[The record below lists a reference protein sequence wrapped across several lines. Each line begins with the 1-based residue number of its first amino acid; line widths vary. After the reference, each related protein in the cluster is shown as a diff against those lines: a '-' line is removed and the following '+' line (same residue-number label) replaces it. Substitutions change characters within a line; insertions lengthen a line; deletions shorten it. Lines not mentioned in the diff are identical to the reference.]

1 MLLRNKQSRKRSAWR
16 KKEQYS
22 RRHARRLSIRLKE
35 ECRARLQ
42 FLDSWGFHVKHI
54 TIRDTNS
61 GQLNDI
67 SLIENTES
75 CTVTGCNEEK
85 ILQNVNLAVLV
96 KDAHGI
102 SDESWN
108 LIASVCNLP
117 NLTKVKT
124 HMRDTEMDIPM
135 SKTKSSNPR
144 VQRDMKVLLKKEIE
158 HCKKG
163 YTWKRKAKRRCKD
176 NWGWHSGRPLALC
189 ECHMYSS

>member
-1 MLLRNKQSRKRSAWR
+1 M
-16 KKEQYS
+16 
-22 RRHARRLSIRLKE
+22 
-35 ECRARLQ
+35 
-42 FLDSWGFHVKHI
+42 D
-54 TIRDTNS
+54 
-61 GQLNDI
+61 NDI

-158 HCKKG
+158 H
-163 YTWKRKAKRRCKD
+163 WKRKAKRRCKD